1 MNNEDP
7 KYLEYQE
14 LVAGKNINPQTLLAT
29 DYLNHFNE
37 IHMLLDMIADMPDC
51 LDDILE
57 WRAISYQEHFK
68 YSVFQDKDLAIEAY
82 DYSPERYKKPFE
94 ECVAEMDELLLST
107 IADAESAIKDEDFDT
122 VRSLVGSYSPKMEKL
137 IEQCS
142 AIINSK
148 ETTTQQDVIDD
159 FFQLGDENADG
170 SAIDQSSID
179 DLFD

>member
-1 MNNEDP
+1 MTIESTEYL
-7 KYLEYQE
+7 KYQK

-51 LDDILE
+51 LEDILE
-57 WRAISYQEHFK
+57 WQAISYQEHFEH
-68 YSVFQDKDLAIEAY
+68 SVFQDKDLAIEAY
-82 DYSPERYKKPFE
+82 VHSPDKYKLPFE
-94 ECVAEMDELLLST
+94 QCVAEMDELLLGT
-107 IADAESAIKDEDFDT
+107 ITDAENAIKAGDYDT
-122 VRSLVGSYSPKMEKL
+122 VKLLVSDYSPKMEKL

-159 FFQLGDENADG
+159 FFETGDDDSSA
-170 SAIDQSSID
+170 AIDQNSID
-179 DLFD
+179 SLFD